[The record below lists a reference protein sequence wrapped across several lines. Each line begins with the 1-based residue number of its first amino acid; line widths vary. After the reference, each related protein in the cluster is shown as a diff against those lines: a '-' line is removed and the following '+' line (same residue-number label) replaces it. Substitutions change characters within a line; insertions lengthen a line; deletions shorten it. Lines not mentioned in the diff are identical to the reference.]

1 VGDLIV
7 EVQMANQALKYIQ
20 HYIAG
25 QGRHDAHSPFMYN
38 LITKCIKRKGDT
50 GMCMRIERLKADL
63 KKNPLVI
70 EVVDYGAGT
79 VNGTKP
85 VKQIAK
91 NSAIG
96 RRHGRLLHRLVTYF
110 KPQHILELGTS
121 LGIGTA
127 YLASAYDDAKVL
139 SVEGSPETAALAR
152 QNLQKLG
159 IANVEVQVGNF
170 DEVLPAII
178 SAKPRLDFVFF
189 DGNHRK
195 EPTLDYFTQCL
206 AKAHDDTVFVFHDI
220 HWSPGMEHAWE
231 EIKAH
236 PRVRV
241 TVDLFFS
248 GLVFFKP
255 ELSKQHYHIRF

>member
-1 VGDLIV
+1 
-7 EVQMANQALKYIQ
+7 MSQALKYIQ
-20 HYIAG
+20 HYITG
-25 QGRHDAHSPFMYN
+25 QTRHDAHSPFMYN
-38 LITKCIKRKGDT
+38 LVTKCIKRKGDT
-50 GMCMRIERLKADL
+50 GMCMRIEKLKADL
-63 KKNPLVI
+63 KKSPLVI

-79 VNGTKP
+79 GNGNTYTYP
-85 VKQIAK
+85 VQDIAK

-96 RRHGRLLHRLVTYF
+96 RRHGRLLHRLVSYF

-127 YLASAYDDAKVL
+127 YLASAYDDAMVV

-159 IANVEVQVGNF
+159 ITNVELQVGNF
-170 DEVLPAII
+170 DVVLPAII
-178 SAKPRLDFVFF
+178 SAQPRLDFVFF

-195 EPTLDYFTQCL
+195 EPTLDYFNQCL

-220 HWSPGMEHAWE
+220 HWSEGMEQVWE

-241 TVDLFFS
+241 TADLFFS

-255 ELSKQHYHIRF
+255 ELSKQHYRIRF